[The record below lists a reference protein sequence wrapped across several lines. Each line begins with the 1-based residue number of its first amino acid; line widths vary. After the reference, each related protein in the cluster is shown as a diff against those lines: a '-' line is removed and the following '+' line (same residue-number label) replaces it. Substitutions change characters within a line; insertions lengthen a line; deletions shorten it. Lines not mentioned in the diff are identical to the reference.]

1 MADWKTIRRSND
13 WWCGLLFLAV
23 GIAAVAFGRNH
34 PMGTAMRMGPA
45 YFPTWLG
52 SILAVIGA
60 AVMARAAVRPGPPLE
75 RLALGK
81 ISLVLGSTAL
91 FGLLLRRTGFA
102 VSLIVLVLLSAY
114 ASRSFRWPAA
124 TALAVTLVAG
134 CMVVFVW
141 LLKLPI
147 PILGPWLGG

>member
-1 MADWKTIRRSND
+1 LADWKTIRRSND

-23 GIAAVAFGRNH
+23 GIAAVGFGRNH
-34 PMGTAMRMGPA
+34 PIGTAMRMGPA
-45 YFPTWLG
+45 YFPMWLG

-60 AVMARAAVRPGPPLE
+60 AVVIRAAFRPGPPLE
-75 RLALGK
+75 RFAYRK
-81 ISLVLGSTAL
+81 IALVLGSTVL

-102 VSLIVLVLLSAY
+102 LSLIVLVILSAY

-124 TALAVTLVAG
+124 TTLAVTLAAG
-134 CMVVFVW
+134 CIVVFVW

>member
-1 MADWKTIRRSND
+1 VADWKTVRRSND

-23 GIAAVAFGRNH
+23 GVAAVAFGRTH

-60 AVMARAAVRPGPPLE
+60 AVMIRAAFRPGSPLE
-75 RLALGK
+75 RFAYGK
-81 ISLVLGSTAL
+81 IVLVLGSTVL

-102 VSLIVLVLLSAY
+102 FSLIVLVLLSAC
-114 ASRSFRWPAA
+114 ASHRFRWPTA
-124 TALAVTLVAG
+124 TVLAFALAAG
-134 CMVVFVW
+134 CIIVFVW

-147 PILGPWLGG
+147 PVLGHWLGG